1 MMELEPLGDSGLM
14 ATKLGLGL
22 AALGR
27 PGYINLLHAGDL
39 EKNYDVEAM
48 RQNAHAVLDK
58 AYDSGVRYFDVAR
71 SYGKAEEFLA
81 SWLKA
86 RDIKPNEVTVA
97 SKWGYTYTADWKVQA
112 NTHEVKEH
120 TLAILKKQWKESK
133 SILGDYITIY
143 QIHSAT
149 LDTGVLQNK
158 DILLEL
164 ARMKKEEGIK
174 IGVTVSGDNQ
184 AALIGKAINVRVDK
198 VRLFDIIQA
207 TWNVLEQSASDALYA
222 AHIAGL
228 GVVIKEALANGR
240 LTQKN
245 TNPDFI
251 LKLASLN
258 VEANRLETSVDALAM
273 AAVLSLNWVDVV
285 LSGATNLEQM
295 ESNLGATS
303 VEWDY
308 LAAAALSRMAEHPP
322 KYWEMRSQLKWN

>member
-1 MMELEPLGDSGLM
+1 MELEPLGDSGLKS
-14 ATKLGLGL
+14 TKLGLGL

-39 EKNYDVEAM
+39 EKNYTVEAM

-86 RDIKPNEVTVA
+86 RDIKPGELTIA
-97 SKWGYTYTADWKVQA
+97 SKWGYTYTADWKVDA
-112 NTHEVKEH
+112 SIHEIKEH
-120 TLAILKKQWKESK
+120 SLSILKKQWRESK
-133 SILGDYITIY
+133 AILGDYITIY

-158 DILLEL
+158 DVLLEL
-164 ARMKKEEGIK
+164 ARMRKEEGIK

-198 VRLFDIIQA
+198 VRLFDTIQA

-258 VEANRLETSVDALAM
+258 VEANRLDTTVDALAM
-273 AAVLSLNWVDVV
+273 AAVLSLNWVNVV
-285 LSGATNLEQM
+285 LSGATNIEQM
-295 ESNLGATS
+295 ESNLEA
-303 VEWDY
+303 VNVDWDY
-308 LAAAALSRMAEHPP
+308 LAAAALSRMAEHPL
-322 KYWEMRSQLKWN
+322 KYWEMRSTLSWN